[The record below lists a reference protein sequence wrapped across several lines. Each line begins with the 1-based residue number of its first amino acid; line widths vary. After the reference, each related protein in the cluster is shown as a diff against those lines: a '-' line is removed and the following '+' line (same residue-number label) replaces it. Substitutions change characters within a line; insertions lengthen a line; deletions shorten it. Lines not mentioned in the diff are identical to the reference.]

1 MSVGLAGEVFRA
13 IFSRGTL
20 LPVPANDN
28 RVQPRGLR
36 RAAAARYLGI
46 SPTHFDKQVLAGAV
60 PKPLEL
66 FGVNI
71 WDRAALDLLFDGA
84 PQPVNDNEW
93 DSVLGHDEE
102 TETPSRLH

>member
-1 MSVGLAGEVFRA
+1 MP
-13 IFSRGTL
+13 I
-20 LPVPANDN
+20 PANDN

-71 WDRAALDLLFDGA
+71 WDRRDLDRLFDGISA
-84 PQPVNDNEW
+84 ANENDDYW
-93 DSVLGHDEE
+93 DKACGSESQS
-102 TETPSRLH
+102 T